1 MSRAKVFI
9 SILMVL
15 ILIGLSGASVWA
27 APGGQGPAP
36 ESTEEPTVEPT
47 KEPATNPDDATEEDD
62 EKKDE
67 EEDDDD
73 PTVVAQVLAK
83 FFAKRSL
90 GLSYDEIMNYYE
102 SGMGF
107 GVIAN
112 ACWMSSLLG
121 GDVTV
126 GEILA
131 ARKSHDFSKIKL
143 PDGETA
149 NNWGQFKKAVLS
161 SDKAKKNLGIIMSK
175 RADKE
180 KKGKGGGKP
189 DTPPGQEKKGK
200 GGGKPD
206 TPPGQEKKG
215 KGGGKPDTPPGQEK
229 EGGGEGTDEE

>member
-15 ILIGLSGASVWA
+15 TLIGLSGVSVWA

-47 KEPATNPDDATEEDD
+47 EEPATDPDDAT
-62 EKKDE
+62 

-83 FFAKRSL
+83 FFAKRNL
-90 GLSYDEIMNYYE
+90 GLSYEEIMNYYE

-131 ARKSHDFSKIKL
+131 ARKSHDFGKIKL

-149 NNWGQFKKAVLS
+149 NNWGQFKKAVMS
-161 SDKAKKNLGIIMSK
+161 SDKAKKNLGAIMSK

-206 TPPGQEKKG
+206 TPPGQQKK
-215 KGGGKPDTPPGQEK
+215 
-229 EGGGEGTDEE
+229 GGGEGTDEE

>member
-9 SILMVL
+9 SIWVIL
-15 ILIGLSGASVWA
+15 ILIALSGASAWA
-27 APGGQGPAP
+27 APGGRGPAP
-36 ESTEEPTVEPT
+36 ASTEEPTVEPT
-47 KEPATNPDDATEEDD
+47 EEPATDPDDATEEGDK
-62 EKKDE
+62 KKDE

-73 PTVVAQVLAK
+73 PTVVARVLAK
-83 FFAKRSL
+83 FFATRDL

-131 ARKSHDFSKIKL
+131 ARKSGDFGAIKL
-143 PDGETA
+143 PDGEA
-149 NNWGQFKKAVLS
+149 AKNWGQFKKAVLGS
-161 SDKAKKNLGIIMSK
+161 EKAKKNLGTIMSQ

-180 KKGKGGGKP
+180 KKGKGRGKP
-189 DTPPGQEKKGK
+189 DTPPGQEKKGQ
-200 GGGKPD
+200 GHGKPD
-206 TPPGQEKKG
+206 TPPGQE
-215 KGGGKPDTPPGQEK
+215 E
-229 EGGGEGTDEE
+229 EGSGEGTGEE

>member
-15 ILIGLSGASVWA
+15 TLIGLSGVSVWA
-27 APGGQGPAP
+27 APGRQGPAP
-36 ESTEEPTVEPT
+36 GSAEEPTVEPT
-47 KEPATNPDDATEEDD
+47 EEPATHPGDATEEDD
-62 EKKDE
+62 EEKDE

-83 FFAKRSL
+83 FFAKRNL

-131 ARKSHDFSKIKL
+131 AKKSHDFGKIEL

-161 SDKAKKNLGIIMSK
+161 SDKAKKNLGTIMSK

-180 KKGKGGGKP
+180 KKGQGGGKPDTPPGQQKKGGGKP
-189 DTPPGQEKKGK
+189 DTPPGQQKK

-206 TPPGQEKKG
+206 TPPGQQKK
-215 KGGGKPDTPPGQEK
+215 
-229 EGGGEGTDEE
+229 GGGEGTDEE

>member
-15 ILIGLSGASVWA
+15 TLIGLSGVSVWA

-36 ESTEEPTVEPT
+36 EPTEEPTVEPT
-47 KEPATNPDDATEEDD
+47 EEPATDPDDAT
-62 EKKDE
+62 

-83 FFAKRSL
+83 FFAKRNL
-90 GLSYDEIMNYYE
+90 GLSYEEIMNYYE

-131 ARKSHDFSKIKL
+131 AKKSHDFGKIKL

-161 SDKAKKNLGIIMSK
+161 SDKAKKNLGAIMSK

-215 KGGGKPDTPPGQEK
+215 
-229 EGGGEGTDEE
+229 GGEGTDEE

>member
-9 SILMVL
+9 SILVIL
-15 ILIGLSGASVWA
+15 ILIALSGASVWA
-27 APGGQGPAP
+27 APGAQGPAP
-36 ESTEEPTVEPT
+36 ASTEEPTVEPT
-47 KEPATNPDDATEEDD
+47 EEPATNPDDATEEDD
-62 EKKDE
+62 EKD

-73 PTVVAQVLAK
+73 PTVVARVLAK
-83 FFAKRSL
+83 FFAKRNL
-90 GLSYDEIMNYYE
+90 GLSYDEIMSYYE

-131 ARKSHDFSKIKL
+131 ARKSHDFGKIKL

-149 NNWGQFKKAVLS
+149 NNWGQFRKAVLS
-161 SDKAKKNLGIIMSK
+161 SEKAKKNLGTIMSR

-180 KKGKGGGKP
+180 KKGKGRGKP
-189 DTPPGQEKKGK
+189 DTPPGQEKKGQ
-200 GGGKPD
+200 GHGKPD
-206 TPPGQEKKG
+206 TPPGQE
-215 KGGGKPDTPPGQEK
+215 E
-229 EGGGEGTDEE
+229 EGSEGTDEE

>member
-1 MSRAKVFI
+1 MSRAKVFT
-9 SILMVL
+9 SILMIL
-15 ILIGLSGASVWA
+15 ILIALSGAAVWA

-47 KEPATNPDDATEEDD
+47 EEPATNPNDATEEDD
-62 EKKDE
+62 KKKDE

-73 PTVVAQVLAK
+73 PTVVARVLAK
-83 FFAKRSL
+83 FFAKMNL

-112 ACWMSSLLG
+112 AYWMSSLLG

-131 ARKSHDFSKIKL
+131 ARKSHDFSGIKL

-149 NNWGQFKKAVLS
+149 NNWGQFKKAVLGS
-161 SDKAKKNLGIIMSK
+161 EKAKKNLGTIMS
-175 RADKE
+175 DKE
-180 KKGKGGGKP
+180 KKGKGRGKP
-189 DTPPGQEKKGK
+189 DTPPGQAKKDK
-200 GGGKPD
+200 GR
-206 TPPGQEKKG
+206 
-215 KGGGKPDTPPGQEK
+215 GKPDTPPGQEK
-229 EGGGEGTDEE
+229 EGSGEGTDEE

>member
-9 SILMVL
+9 SIWVVL
-15 ILIGLSGASVWA
+15 ILIALSGASAWA
-27 APGGQGPAP
+27 APGGRGPAP
-36 ESTEEPTVEPT
+36 ASTEEPTVEPT
-47 KEPATNPDDATEEDD
+47 EEPATDPDDATEEGDK
-62 EKKDE
+62 KKD

-73 PTVVAQVLAK
+73 PTMVARVLAR
-83 FFAKRSL
+83 FFDTRDL
-90 GLSYDEIMNYYE
+90 RLSYAEIMGYYE

-131 ARKSHDFSKIKL
+131 ARKSSDLSKIEL

-149 NNWGQFKKAVLS
+149 KNWGQFKKAVLS
-161 SDKAKKNLGIIMSK
+161 SEKAKKNLGTIMSR

-180 KKGKGGGKP
+180 KKGKGRGKP
-189 DTPPGQEKKGK
+189 DTPPGQEKKGQ
-200 GGGKPD
+200 GH
-206 TPPGQEKKG
+206 
-215 KGGGKPDTPPGQEK
+215 GKPDTPPGQEK
-229 EGGGEGTDEE
+229 EGSGEGTDEE

>member
-1 MSRAKVFI
+1 MSRAKVFT

-15 ILIGLSGASVWA
+15 ILIGLSGAAVWA
-27 APGGQGPAP
+27 GPGGQGPAP

-47 KEPATNPDDATEEDD
+47 EEPATNLDDGREKDD

-67 EEDDDD
+67 EDDDDD
-73 PTVVAQVLAK
+73 PTVVARVLAK
-83 FFAKRSL
+83 FFATRDL

-131 ARKSHDFSKIKL
+131 ARKSSDFGKIEL

-149 NNWGQFKKAVLS
+149 KNWGQFKKAVLS
-161 SDKAKKNLGIIMSK
+161 SEKAKKNLGTIMSR

-180 KKGKGGGKP
+180 KKGKGRGKP
-189 DTPPGQEKKGK
+189 DTPPGQEKKGQ
-200 GGGKPD
+200 GH
-206 TPPGQEKKG
+206 
-215 KGGGKPDTPPGQEK
+215 GKPDTPPGQEK
-229 EGGGEGTDEE
+229 EGSGEGTDEE

>member
-1 MSRAKVFI
+1 MSRAKVLT

-15 ILIGLSGASVWA
+15 ILIALSGASVWA
-27 APGGQGPAP
+27 GPGGQGPAP

-47 KEPATNPDDATEEDD
+47 EEPATNPDDAIEEDD

-67 EEDDDD
+67 EDDDDD
-73 PTVVAQVLAK
+73 PTVVARVLAK
-83 FFAKRSL
+83 FFDKRKL

-131 ARKSHDFSKIKL
+131 ARKSRDFSKIKL

-149 NNWGQFKKAVLS
+149 NNWGQFKRAVLR
-161 SDKAKKNLGIIMSK
+161 SDKAKKNLGTIMS
-175 RADKE
+175 DKE
-180 KKGKGGGKP
+180 KKGKGRGKP
-189 DTPPGQEKKGK
+189 DTPPGQAKKDK
-200 GGGKPD
+200 GR
-206 TPPGQEKKG
+206 
-215 KGGGKPDTPPGQEK
+215 GKPDTPPGQEK
-229 EGGGEGTDEE
+229 EGDGEGNYEE

>member
-15 ILIGLSGASVWA
+15 TLIGLSGVSVWA

-47 KEPATNPDDATEEDD
+47 EEPATDPDDATEEDD
-62 EKKDE
+62 DN
-67 EEDDDD
+67 

-83 FFAKRSL
+83 FFAKRNL

-131 ARKSHDFSKIKL
+131 ARKSHDFGKIKL

-149 NNWGQFKKAVLS
+149 NNWGQFKKAVMS
-161 SDKAKKNLGIIMSK
+161 SDKAKKNLGAIMSK

-215 KGGGKPDTPPGQEK
+215 
-229 EGGGEGTDEE
+229 GGEGTDEE